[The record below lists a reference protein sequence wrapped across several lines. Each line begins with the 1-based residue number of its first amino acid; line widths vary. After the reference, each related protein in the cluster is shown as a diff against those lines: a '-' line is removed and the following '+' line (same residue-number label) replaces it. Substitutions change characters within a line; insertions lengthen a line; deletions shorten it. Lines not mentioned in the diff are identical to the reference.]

1 MERGKER
8 ESLLKRADYRGS
20 EKARTNNPA
29 HPTGLDQL
37 APKLVCGVVKR
48 KLLTAQVIDRW
59 VSLQVQ
65 EKIIIKA
72 HLFRLLL

>member
-1 MERGKER
+1 M
-8 ESLLKRADYRGS
+8 KRADYRGT
-20 EKARTNNPA
+20 EKARTNSPT

-37 APKLVCGVVKR
+37 ASKLVCGVVKR
-48 KLLTAQVIDRW
+48 KLLTAQVVDRW
-59 VSLQVQ
+59 VALQVQ